1 MSERGSR
8 QLDSQNHFLPLATT
22 DVGDATTSDWV
33 IWGDATID
41 DPFARQP

>member
-8 QLDSQNHFLPLATT
+8 QLDSQNHFLTLATT

-33 IWGDATID
+33 IWDDAAID
-41 DPFARQP
+41 DQFAKQP